1 MFPARNK
8 TRYKMKTLFKRFKE
22 VFPMLKILIAYV
34 AGKTIE
40 QKLKRDTVYWH
51 TAKKPIW
58 DFYSYVH
65 RVKKG

>member
-1 MFPARNK
+1 
-8 TRYKMKTLFKRFKE
+8 MKSLLRRIKE
-22 VFPMLKILIAYV
+22 VLPMLKIIAAYV
-34 AGKTIE
+34 AGKPIE